1 MVTFQ
6 IRIQTHSSSSF
17 PNQDSNS
24 QPLGLEPCD
33 FDDHAFPV
41 CYLAGVGDFRIAEVE
56 SLPDPCP
63 TPDMEKRR
71 SLNQKERFVYAPMSG
86 VGGVLYDK
94 DAVYIDVGGSHHFH
108 SDNTEVRLQENSCM
122 CKTVSCLIQL

>member
-33 FDDHAFPV
+33 FDDRAFPV

-108 SDNTEVRLQENSCM
+108 SDNTEVRLQENSCVRE
-122 CKTVSCLIQL
+122 TVS